1 MARFTVAVCT
11 AKRPQ
16 MLSRTLESLCR
27 LSVPPGATLSIVVV
41 ENDHEQQSLS
51 VVESTRTSSPFPIHY
66 FLESK
71 IGIPHARNRAIEA
84 ALAENADWIAMLD
97 DDEHA
102 EPDWLLRLFEGCVR
116 FDADVTTGPVK
127 QVTDA
132 KPPHWWKP
140 LSETR
145 RTTGE
150 VRRDA
155 YTNNV
160 LFNSRL
166 VASDG
171 LALRFDNRLTFGAE
185 DVDFFRRAHA
195 KGARIVFVAEARVIE
210 TVPASRLTLGRILE
224 RTYMVASAASFLDV
238 IRDGYAKTWG
248 KRLPHGLRR
257 IFVGIV
263 LLLAGAC
270 LWPLRRIAGERTMLK
285 GMISVTKAWGSLSGL
300 FGTTS
305 DYYQRVDGA

>member
-1 MARFTVAVCT
+1 MAHFTIAVCT

-16 MLSRTLESLCR
+16 MLSKTLESLGR

-41 ENDHEQQSLS
+41 ENDCEQHALA
-51 VVESTRTSSPFPIHY
+51 VVERTRASSPFPIRY

-71 IGIPHARNRAIEA
+71 IGIPHARNRAVEA
-84 ALAENADWIAMLD
+84 AIAENADWIAMLD
-97 DDEHA
+97 DDEHV
-102 EPDWLLRLFEGCVR
+102 EPDWLVRLFEGGVR

-127 QVTDA
+127 QVADA
-132 KPPHWWKP
+132 TPPHWWKP
-140 LSETR
+140 LSQTR
-145 RTTGE
+145 RITGE

-155 YTNNV
+155 YTNNE

-171 LALRFDNRLTFGAE
+171 LALRFDHRLTFGAE
-185 DVDFFRRAHA
+185 DVDFFRRAHE
-195 KGARIVFVAEARVIE
+195 KGARIVFVAEASVIE
-210 TVPASRLTLGRILE
+210 TVPASRLTLRRILE

-238 IRDGYAKTWG
+238 IRDGRAKTWG

-257 IFVGIV
+257 ICVGLV
-263 LLLAGAC
+263 LVVAGAC
-270 LWPLRRIAGERTMLK
+270 LWPLRRLAGERTMLK

-300 FGTTS
+300 IGATS
-305 DYYQRVDGA
+305 DYYRRVDGA

>member
-1 MARFTVAVCT
+1 MAHFTVTVCT

-16 MLSRTLESLCR
+16 MLSRTLESLGR

-41 ENDHEQQSLS
+41 ENDREQHSLP
-51 VVESTRTSSPFPIHY
+51 VVEKGRISNPFPIRY
-66 FLESK
+66 FLESN

-84 ALAENADWIAMLD
+84 AIAENADWIAMLD
-97 DDEHA
+97 DDEHV
-102 EPDWLLRLFEGCVR
+102 ESDWLIRLFEGAVR

-127 QVTDA
+127 QVADS
-132 KPPHWWKP
+132 KPPHWWRP
-140 LSETR
+140 LSESR
-145 RTTGE
+145 RMTGE

-171 LALRFDNRLTFGAE
+171 LGLRFDSRLTFGAE

-195 KGARIVFVAEARVIE
+195 KGARIVFIAEAWVVE
-210 TVPASRLTLGRILE
+210 TVPASRLTLSRILE

-238 IRDGYAKTWG
+238 IRDGSAKTLG

-257 IFVGIV
+257 ICVGIV
-263 LLLAGAC
+263 LLIAGAC
-270 LWPLRRIAGERTMLK
+270 LWPVRRFAGERTMLK

-300 FGTTS
+300 IGAKS